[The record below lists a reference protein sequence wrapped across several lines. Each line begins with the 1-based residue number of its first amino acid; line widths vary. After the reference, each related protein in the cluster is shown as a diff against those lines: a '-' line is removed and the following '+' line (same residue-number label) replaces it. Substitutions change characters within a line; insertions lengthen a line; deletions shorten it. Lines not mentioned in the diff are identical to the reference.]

1 MRKRAEL
8 KSDMVYLKYFHST
21 ILYYGEESSVRKSS
35 FYNVTLG
42 TIILTLYY

>member
-21 ILYYGEESSVRKSS
+21 ILYCGEESSVRKSS

>member
-1 MRKRAEL
+1 MRKGAEL
-8 KSDMVYLKYFHST
+8 KSYVIYLKYLHST
-21 ILYYGEESSVRKSS
+21 ILYCGEESLVRKSS